1 VELERSEFSKW
12 AKAGKTIEESKKNRV
27 SPTSS
32 VSAICFVSVPNV
44 WIDADLLRG
53 GGAYDR
59 LVNLGGTLGSF
70 WGTDLFTSGSRKVEN
85 ASTISELMS
94 AVYRNKGDL
103 WGMTVY
109 GHGSPDGW
117 LVNGAQT
124 EGIRQMSVQLA
135 VKSNGYKIAYLNMMQ
150 CYSKATIVRPL
161 PYPPRTVD
169 FEKEWKK
176 VAMRFHGYFGV
187 NFLGFDLGEKK

>member
-44 WIDADLLRG
+44 WIDVDLLRG

-70 WGTDLFTSGSRKVEN
+70 WGTDLTKSGNRKIITANTTAEMMTAIHN
-85 ASTISELMS
+85 E
-94 AVYRNKGDL
+94 KGNL

-109 GHGSPDGW
+109 GHGSPDGF
-117 LVNGAQT
+117 LMGPSGTGAIDQ
-124 EGIRQMSVQLA
+124 IQVYYA
-135 VKSNGYKIAYLNMMQ
+135 VKRNGYKINQINMMQ
-150 CYSKATIVRPL
+150 CYSMTTVTGFVGSPIDFNKIWHDAAIH
-161 PYPPRTVD
+161 PY
-169 FEKEWKK
+169 
-176 VAMRFHGYFGV
+176 GYFGINV
-187 NFLGFDLGEKK
+187 FGFDTGP